1 MNEKFFNVM
10 KSAVEAYFDTLV
22 ECGGEYRE
30 IYDKQSDFAK
40 TIFFGKIASIMEK
53 KDFAE
58 LLEMADK
65 IEQDYLKNHTET
77 N

>member
-1 MNEKFFNVM
+1 MDEKFFNVM

-53 KDFAE
+53 KDFAV
-58 LLEMADK
+58 LFEMADK
-65 IEQDYLKNHTET
+65 IEQDYLNKHKEVN
-77 N
+77 

>member
-1 MNEKFFNVM
+1 MNEKFVNVM

-40 TIFFGKIASIMEK
+40 TIFFGKIASIVEK

-58 LLEMADK
+58 LFEMADK
-65 IEQDYLKNHTET
+65 IEQDYLNKHKEVN
-77 N
+77 

>member
-10 KSAVEAYFDTLV
+10 KSAVEAYFDALV

-58 LLEMADK
+58 LFEMADK
-65 IEQDYLKNHTET
+65 IEQDYLNKHKEVN
-77 N
+77 

>member
-1 MNEKFFNVM
+1 MNEKLFNVM

-22 ECGGEYRE
+22 ECGGEYKE

-58 LLEMADK
+58 LFEMADK
-65 IEQDYLKNHTET
+65 IEQDYLNKHKEVN
-77 N
+77 